1 MTEAEAE
8 THLRAIRL
16 MMERATVYRA
26 ISAPIALLGG
36 LLSTA
41 TAAIQLLLL
50 RNGKGVEA
58 LGFYFSWM
66 CVLALTA
73 LANVFFI
80 WRGARLRGEPVG
92 SPAMGLAL
100 RSLVPSFLAGTVTS
114 FCITLTSGQPVLAV
128 IFWQIFYGIG
138 LLATMNFAPGSLLA
152 LGWAFLL
159 TGLVAMVYFFY
170 RTLLPDMGLPMPG
183 RESAP
188 LLMGA
193 TFGLYHLI
201 YAACVWPRQ
210 SQVLDAIER
219 RPLVH
224 H

>member
-1 MTEAEAE
+1 MTDAEAE

-36 LLSTA
+36 LLSTSTA
-41 TAAIQLLLL
+41 TAQFLFV
-50 RNGKGVEA
+50 RGDA
-58 LGFYFSWM
+58 LGFFGAWM
-66 CVLALTA
+66 CVLCLSA
-73 LANVFFI
+73 LANAFFI
-80 WRGARLRGEPVG
+80 WRGARLRGEAAV
-92 SPAMGLAL
+92 SPAMQLAL

-114 FCITLTSGQPVLAV
+114 FCVTLTSGQPLLAV
-128 IFWQIFYGIG
+128 IFWQIFYGVG
-138 LLATMNFAPGSLLA
+138 LLATMNFAPGSLVA

-159 TGLVAMVYFFY
+159 SGLAAMAYFFY
-170 RTLLPDMGLPMPG
+170 HTLLPDMGLPMPD
-183 RESAP
+183 RSVAP

-193 TFGLYHLI
+193 TFGLFHLI

-210 SQVLDAIER
+210 SRVLEAIER